1 LTDAAASTRSRPD
14 ALPQAP
20 SLGGALRA
28 AAGDFFFNSWR
39 LVPANLLWALSLVVV
54 ALSWLLL
61 PPLGLL
67 VAVVTVLPTAGMFR
81 LAALIAR
88 GEPASFSDATDAIHD
103 QPLPRLGIG
112 LMVVIAALVLL
123 TNLASG
129 VLSGSP
135 LGWALATLAAWGL
148 LAGWCWLFA
157 FWPILLDPRR
167 PSAGM
172 SAAARLAALLLLAHP
187 VRLALLG
194 LVLAVLLTISLAALV
209 ALLTVSF
216 AFAALASAHYV
227 LPAAD
232 RLEARL
238 GLRISPE

>member
-1 LTDAAASTRSRPD
+1 
-14 ALPQAP
+14 
-20 SLGGALRA
+20 
-28 AAGDFFFNSWR
+28 
-39 LVPANLLWALSLVVV
+39 VVV
-54 ALSWLLL
+54 ALSWLVL
-61 PPLGLL
+61 PPLALL
-67 VAVVTVLPTAGMFR
+67 AAVVTVLPSAGMFR

-103 QPLPRLGIG
+103 RPLPRLAIG
-112 LMVVIAALVLL
+112 LTVVIAALVLL

-135 LGWALATLAAWGL
+135 LGWALATLAGWGL

-157 FWPILLDPRR
+157 FWPILLDPHR
-167 PSAGM
+167 PSANV
-172 SAAARLAALLLLAHP
+172 SSAARLAGLLLLAHP
-187 VRLALLG
+187 GRLALLG
-194 LVLAVLLTISLAALV
+194 LVLAVLLAISLAAFV

-216 AFAALASAHYV
+216 AFAALTSAHYV